1 MKADTFNLFLNV
13 LDSQRAEVFN
23 KLAGSFEDWY
33 LAGGTALALQIGHRI
48 SFDFDLFSQHKIDP
62 ALRQEIIRAFGD
74 NIHFSMD
81 TNEQLT
87 FFTPSQVKITFAV
100 TPYKPIYPL
109 ISFQKLKIESIQDIA
124 ADKAFTIGR
133 RGAFR
138 DYVDLYFILSKDIPL
153 ESVVRGGI
161 RKYGAMF
168 DEKLF
173 LEQLDYMEDV
183 ADFSIEYI
191 GDRLSKEKINETLH
205 QIIRVYLKE
214 KKAAV

>member
-13 LDSQRAEVFN
+13 LDSRRAEVFN

-62 ALRQEIIRAFGD
+62 ALRQEIIKIFGD

-81 TNEQLT
+81 TDKQLT
-87 FFTPSQVKITFAV
+87 FFTSLQVKITFAL

-109 ISFQKLKIESIQDIA
+109 ISFQKLRMESIQDIA

-138 DYVDLYFILSKDIPL
+138 DYVDLYFILSKNIPL
-153 ESVVRGGI
+153 ESVI
-161 RKYGAMF
+161 RDGKQKYGAMF

-173 LEQLDYMEDV
+173 LEQLDYMEDI

-191 GDRLSKEKINETLH
+191 GDSISREKINEMLH
-205 QIIRVYLKE
+205 QIIRTYLKE
-214 KKAAV
+214 KEAAA

>member
-1 MKADTFNLFLNV
+1 MKADTFNLFHNV

-23 KLAGSFEDWY
+23 KLGDGFENWY

-62 ALRQEIIRAFGD
+62 ALRHQIIKVFGD

-87 FFTPSQVKITFAV
+87 FFTPSQVKVTFAV

-109 ISFQKLKIESIQDIA
+109 ILSQELKIENIQDIA
-124 ADKAFTIGR
+124 VDKAFTIGR

-138 DYVDLYFILSKDIPL
+138 DYVDLYFILSKNIL
-153 ESVVRGGI
+153 FESVIRGATL
-161 RKYGAMF
+161 KYGAMF

-173 LEQLDYMEDV
+173 LEQLDYMGDIS
-183 ADFSIEYI
+183 DFSIEYI
-191 GDRLSKEKINETLH
+191 AEPISEEKIHETLH
-205 QIIRVYLKE
+205 QIIRTYLKE
-214 KKAAV
+214 KKAAA

>member
-62 ALRQEIIRAFGD
+62 ALRQKIIKTFGD

-81 TNEQLT
+81 TDEQLT
-87 FFTPSQVKITFAV
+87 FFTSSQVKITFAL

-109 ISFQKLKIESIQDIA
+109 ISFQKLRMESIQDIA

-138 DYVDLYFILSKDIPL
+138 DYVDLYFILSKNIPL
-153 ESVVRGGI
+153 ESVI
-161 RKYGAMF
+161 RDGKQKYGAMF

-173 LEQLDYMEDV
+173 LEQLDYMEDIT
-183 ADFSIEYI
+183 DFSIEFV
-191 GDRLSKEKINETLH
+191 DSPVSKETIRDYFH
-205 QIIRVYLKE
+205 DIIRVYLKGRS
-214 KKAAV
+214 ATV